1 MVTPFG
7 KMLPASPSPSVR
19 CRPRPLAAAVVTATA
34 AAAAAAA
41 ATAVRSVV
49 DSGSAAGTAAAAAAA
64 LLAATLAAVAAA
76 VGWPRLATNTLH
88 LHGSVLPTVSGG
100 GRSPLRSAIGD
111 FVAARRAGRLCHLYL
126 RWQASVGAGRNFQ
139 AFYFGTRVVTLVCA
153 QDVRHLL
160 ERVDPPR
167 NVAALRHFGTP
178 ISPRTLLLLGNGA
191 GEHAAMRRLL
201 APYLEGPPATAAVL
215 GMLNRELSPGKGG
228 WGGGAPVDD
237 TRSGQGVVS
246 PPGVWTARFDAWAAQ
261 GTALDIAD
269 VLMDLTLGVIHAL
282 IFTSGWAHEE
292 DCAKAKST
300 LQDYFTLQYLALVPA
315 PAVTAPGPLRT
326 LRDGGA
332 WWVAY
337 VTAAEARRRARRGVA
352 SPPVD
357 LFDIFLADLEKPGGA
372 FGGDW
377 RRMAADVMALMSAGY
392 DTTVRRVAAG
402 GPSVQRE
409 WPMEKGTE
417 GGRFGFLCAKRAQPR
432 TRARRA
438 RRVTYAST
446 IRTGAGW
453 MGVSGWRK
461 APAHERFPS

>member
-1 MVTPFG
+1 
-7 KMLPASPSPSVR
+7 
-19 CRPRPLAAAVVTATA
+19 
-34 AAAAAAA
+34 
-41 ATAVRSVV
+41 
-49 DSGSAAGTAAAAAAA
+49 
-64 LLAATLAAVAAA
+64 
-76 VGWPRLATNTLH
+76 
-88 LHGSVLPTVSGG
+88 
-100 GRSPLRSAIGD
+100 
-111 FVAARRAGRLCHLYL
+111 
-126 RWQASVGAGRNFQ
+126 
-139 AFYFGTRVVTLVCA
+139 
-153 QDVRHLL
+153 
-160 ERVDPPR
+160 
-167 NVAALRHFGTP
+167 
-178 ISPRTLLLLGNGA
+178 
-191 GEHAAMRRLL
+191 
-201 APYLEGPPATAAVL
+201 
-215 GMLNRELSPGKGG
+215 
-228 WGGGAPVDD
+228 
-237 TRSGQGVVS
+237 
-246 PPGVWTARFDAWAAQ
+246 
-261 GTALDIAD
+261 
-269 VLMDLTLGVIHAL
+269 MDLTLGVIHAL